1 MRVSVKF
8 IKTICLAAPLV
19 FCLGQTRAMAGG
31 ALGFT
36 VKPPEQI
43 KALKLLPSGAW
54 PPPEAG
60 QVENMV
66 KLYYLRG
73 IFDAL
78 QFAEMDPKSAARV
91 LKHFAGKD
99 LHQVNAAVDE
109 YYLKDP
115 KRRDA
120 PPAEV
125 LFNLLPSKKKK

>member
-1 MRVSVKF
+1 MPVSVKF
-8 IKTICLAAPLV
+8 IKTICLACLLV
-19 FCLGQTRAMAGG
+19 FCLGASPAAAKG

-36 VKPPEQI
+36 VQPPQRI
-43 KALKLLPSGAW
+43 KDFTLLPSGAW
-54 PPPEAG
+54 PPMESG
-60 QVENMV
+60 QVENLV

-78 QFAEMDPKSAARV
+78 QFAELDPESTARV

-99 LHQVNAAVDE
+99 LHQVNAEVDA

-115 KRRDA
+115 KRRDS

-125 LFNLLPSKKKK
+125 LFNLLTAKKKK